1 MTSTLTIPAGT
12 IIVGEAWSAIAGTG
26 PFFGDV
32 DWPRPV
38 VRVGDPNSEGVVEI
52 SDIIFTTIGP
62 STLNLSQ
69 SLKVFL
75 IN

>member
-26 PFFGDV
+26 PFFQDI

-38 VRVGDPNSEGVVEI
+38 VRVGDPNSQGVVEI
-52 SDIIFTTIGP
+52 TDILFTTIGP
-62 STLNLSQ
+62 STLNLFKG
-69 SLKVFL
+69 LKVSL
-75 IN
+75 MS